1 MAEQEQDK
9 TEQPTP
15 FKLEEAKRRGQVA
28 KSMDFNSF
36 FMIAGLLIVVSIWGD
51 RFVRQSLR
59 LEQAVF
65 EQAPVFS
72 YDIPRLV
79 GWFGELMVLGAFLL
93 APFFVMAVIVAIFAN
108 MLQTGPILTFFP
120 LKPDPKRINPVQG
133 FKRVF
138 SLRMLFEAFK
148 SIIKLAMLGAVAYV
162 MIQGLLPQLFGMMH
176 IDPHVHPW
184 VLMDHATA
192 LIFKLALVLL
202 IIMLLD
208 VAYVRWD
215 YRKKMRM
222 SSREV
227 KEEVKRREGDPHVR
241 GKQRELQREA
251 AKRSRSLSRVPE
263 ADVLIT
269 NPTHLAV
276 ALKYERE
283 TMRAPRVI
291 AKGAGTIAEKM
302 KTLARKRT
310 IPVVEQKPLA
320 QRLFREVEID
330 EAIPESLYEPVALI
344 YAETMA
350 ERTNETVVEVHA

>member
-1 MAEQEQDK
+1 
-9 TEQPTP
+9 
-15 FKLEEAKRRGQVA
+15 
-28 KSMDFNSF
+28 MDFNSF
-36 FMIAGLLIVVSIWGD
+36 FMIAGLLFVVTIWGE

-72 YDIPRLV
+72 YDIPRMV
-79 GWFGELMVLGAFLL
+79 GWFGELMVQGAFLL
-93 APFFVMAVIVAIFAN
+93 APFFVMAVIVSIIAN
-108 MLQTGPILTFFP
+108 MLQTGPIFTFFP
-120 LKPDPKRINPVQG
+120 LKPDVKRINPVQG

-148 SIIKLAMLGAVAYV
+148 SIIKLALLGAVAYI
-162 MIQGLLPQLFGMMH
+162 MIMSLLPKLFGMMH
-176 IDPHVHPW
+176 SDPHAHPW
-184 VLMDHATA
+184 MLMDHASA
-192 LIFKLALVLL
+192 LIFKLAMVLL

-222 SSREV
+222 SRREL

-241 GKQRELQREA
+241 AKQRELQREA

-269 NPTHLAV
+269 NPTHLAI
-276 ALKYERE
+276 ALRYERE
-283 TMRAPRVI
+283 ATRAPRVI
-291 AKGAGTIAEKM
+291 AKGAGTIAEQM
-302 KTLARKRT
+302 KALAWRQS
-310 IPVVEQKPLA
+310 IPVVEQKSLA
-320 QRLFREVEID
+320 QRLFREVDID

-344 YAETMA
+344 YAEIMA
-350 ERTNETVVEVHA
+350 GQTKETVVEVHA